1 LKKVT
6 ISFDHDPILFSAANP
21 ADEVFGRHRAKADEH
36 PGPRCWCGRN
46 GCLETWLS
54 GPGVA
59 ADHARATGETL
70 TPVEISARA
79 KQGNELA
86 TATLARHIDRLA
98 RGLAHVVN
106 IIDPDVIVLGGGLS
120 QLSHLYELLPHLM
133 APYIFADRGSAVIKP
148 PKWGSASGV
157 RGAARLWDLPA
168 ASFKR
173 LGELG

>member
-1 LKKVT
+1 MIRFSFLLRIQWMRFSEGTGLKRT
-6 ISFDHDPILFSAANP
+6 NTPAHDAGVDEMAASRPGFQAQAWLLTTLERP
-21 ADEVFGRHRAKADEH
+21 ARI
-36 PGPRCWCGRN
+36 
-46 GCLETWLS
+46 
-54 GPGVA
+54 
-59 ADHARATGETL
+59 L